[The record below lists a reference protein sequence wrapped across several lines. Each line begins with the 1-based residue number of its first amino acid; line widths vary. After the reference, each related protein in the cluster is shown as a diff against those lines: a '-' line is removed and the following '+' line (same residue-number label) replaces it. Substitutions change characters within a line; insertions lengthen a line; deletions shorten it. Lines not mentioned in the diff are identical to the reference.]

1 MRPDRFGSP
10 GQITL
15 TAPVICLVLAA
26 TAIPIELR
34 SRQEVGLS
42 FSIGDVPDII
52 ANIIGYLPVGIVL
65 AGLGM
70 WRASLL
76 AGMISAF
83 AETSQLFM
91 LHRDPSIID
100 VGSNVLGAML
110 GSLLS
115 ARLNLRPP
123 AFRITR
129 TGALLAILLALSLVI
144 SVRIS
149 TGDPINARG
158 DTSQGTLEAYW
169 KLDESLGRAVMDY
182 SGHGLL
188 GQFHR
193 EPRRTATAVGTTP
206 FFDGAN
212 YIDFG
217 TSTALRLAG
226 STTISVWI
234 SSSSFPVDDAAVV
247 SQLQQSR
254 GYQLDTTIDR
264 GPRTLGFKLTD
275 SCGKLM
281 ARYGATP
288 LALNTW
294 YHIAGVYD
302 AEARTLDVVPRRRV
316 GQWLLARL
324 REQHPA
330 EFSRSRLRRQ
340 EAELVAIQF
349 LGTHPWCANLLVC
362 TYEIADRG
370 GHAW

>member
-1 MRPDRFGSP
+1 MEGVPSCWHDLGVCRDQGS
-10 GQITL
+10 
-15 TAPVICLVLAA
+15 
-26 TAIPIELR
+26 
-34 SRQEVGLS
+34 
-42 FSIGDVPDII
+42 
-52 ANIIGYLPVGIVL
+52 
-65 AGLGM
+65 
-70 WRASLL
+70 
-76 AGMISAF
+76 
-83 AETSQLFM
+83 LFM

-100 VGSNVLGAML
+100 FGSNVLGAML

-115 ARLNLRPP
+115 ARWNLRPP

-193 EPRRTATAVGTTP
+193 EPTRTAAAVGTAP

-254 GYQLDTTIDR
+254 GYQLDTTVDR

-288 LALNTW
+288 LSLNTW
-294 YHIAGVYD
+294 YHVAGVYD
-302 AEARTLDVVPRRRV
+302 AERRTLDVYLDGEFDNGFLRGSVTASSGV
-316 GQWLLARL
+316 LARPSTSAGGRTRRDSISRDSSMVCEFTRLHL
-324 REQHPA
+324 RNR
-330 EFSRSRLRRQ
+330 RSRRTCVVKSLKR
-340 EAELVAIQF
+340 
-349 LGTHPWCANLLVC
+349 P
-362 TYEIADRG
+362 
-370 GHAW
+370 